1 MRTPRLA
8 EAAPADPGAT
18 RATTDRALPENLLV
32 QADAKQ
38 LGDFVAPD
46 SADLA
51 YLDPPFKVEKSF
63 GARLERGSSRAR
75 GPIAY
80 DDTWASLES
89 YLSWLEERIAVVR
102 DALSPRGTMW
112 LHLDQRAVHEAKVVC
127 DRVFGPKRFRGEV
140 IWVPGNGSKSRTGPG
155 MSHQTLLLY
164 ARGPDPIWNG
174 KDPTL
179 RAPFAATSLDMHFTN
194 VDADGRR
201 YRDRVV
207 ANKSYRYYA
216 DEGRALGSVWTDCPS
231 MAANTPLRAE
241 TTGYPTQKPLK
252 LLDRIVRATS
262 DVGSLVIDPFCG
274 SGTTLVAAAA
284 AQRSFVGCDL
294 GDLAISTT
302 SARLA
307 ARGIAYRSGRT
318 RPTIQDTDDRT

>member
-1 MRTPRLA
+1 MSAGTPPRLDPSR
-8 EAAPADPGAT
+8 APAGVLA
-18 RATTDRALPENLLV
+18 R
-32 QADAKQ
+32 ADAREI
-38 LGDFVAPD
+38 GRFVAPS

-63 GARLERGSSRAR
+63 GARLRSGSSRAS
-75 GPIAY
+75 GPVAY

-89 YLSWLEERIAVVR
+89 YLAWLEERVAAVREV
-102 DALSPRGTMW
+102 LSPRGTMW
-112 LHLDQRAVHEAKVVC
+112 LHLDQRAVHEAKVSC
-127 DRVFGPKRFRGEV
+127 DRVFGARRFRGEV

-155 MSHQTLLLY
+155 TGHQTLLLY
-164 ARGPDPIWNG
+164 ARGPEPIWNAR
-174 KDPTL
+174 DPAL
-179 RAPFAATSLDMHFTN
+179 RAPFAATSLEMHFTN
-194 VDADGRR
+194 LDADGRR

-207 ANKSYRYYA
+207 GKKTYRYYA
-216 DEGRALGSVWTDCPS
+216 DEGRAIGSVWTDCPS

-284 AQRSFVGCDL
+284 TGRSFVGCDS
-294 GDLAISTT
+294 GELAIGTT
-302 SARLA
+302 AARLDA
-307 ARGIAYRSGRT
+307 AGVRYARQEGSASG
-318 RPTIQDTDDRT
+318 PHA